1 MSDALEAYISMI
13 LIRRFDFRCFDH
25 FVQAFTRMPHTS
37 FSNSTVHAFR
47 CHQGPEIRSALHAI
61 VAEGLQSAENT
72 VGGRRTF
79 SNMKPLQFG
88 ILSELFS
95 SLLDQFS
102 ATSALQSPRF
112 NLNDAI
118 PISSSSDFFQFQ
130 RDLFHQY
137 NIKAWTNEI
146 GNFLYMLNSPSQG
159 RKT

>member
-1 MSDALEAYISMI
+1 MKDWKVPKTRLEADE
-13 LIRRFDFRCFDH
+13 L
-25 FVQAFTRMPHTS
+25 
-37 FSNSTVHAFR
+37 
-47 CHQGPEIRSALHAI
+47 
-61 VAEGLQSAENT
+61 
-72 VGGRRTF
+72 F

-88 ILSELFS
+88 ILTELFS

-102 ATSALQSPRF
+102 TTSALQSPRF

-118 PISSSSDFFQFQ
+118 PISSSSDFFQSQ

-146 GNFLYMLNSPSQG
+146 GNFLYMPNSPSQG